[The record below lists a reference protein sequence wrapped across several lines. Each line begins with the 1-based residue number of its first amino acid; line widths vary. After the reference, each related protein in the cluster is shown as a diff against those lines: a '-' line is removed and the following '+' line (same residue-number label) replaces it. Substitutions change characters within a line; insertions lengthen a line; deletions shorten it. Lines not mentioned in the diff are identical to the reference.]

1 MKDEEASR
9 RAKRRQKFEPD
20 NIGRSLGEVREAYK
34 SAEAGNLPRPA
45 SSSFLAACTLHGP
58 RAEPRAGLGEIRELH
73 GIMCAFSHTHH
84 VREKGVYSVSLLP
97 PPLSSAAISS
107 AVSSP
112 LPPPP
117 PPSPT
122 PPVAI
127 ACACL
132 RVEANASRK
141 VLSKCHIHTAF
152 IYPSI
157 RERKAGV
164 ALSLC
169 SERGTPH
176 SRFLYNRRIP
186 HSISRHS
193 TYTLQFRTLTK
204 PVDDTV

>member
-1 MKDEEASR
+1 MNIWYFIHPGSHTPSSGFHCWEASLCNQEEASR
-9 RAKRRQKFEPD
+9 RAKRRQKFECD

-73 GIMCAFSHTHH
+73 GITCAFSRTRR

-122 PPVAI
+122 LPLPSPTL
-127 ACACL
+127 ACAL
-132 RVEANASRK
+132 KPTRRARYSVS
-141 VLSKCHIHTAF
+141 VIF
-152 IYPSI
+152 IQRSFTPPSVSA
-157 RERKAGV
+157 RP
-164 ALSLC
+164 AL
-169 SERGTPH
+169 P
-176 SRFLYNRRIP
+176 
-186 HSISRHS
+186 
-193 TYTLQFRTLTK
+193 
-204 PVDDTV
+204 